1 MAGRRRINR
10 SDSRRNR
17 CKLFQIRHF
26 RGLRRAPEFRLA
38 PTVPPEWESQ
48 MSATLTML
56 LLLSAIAL
64 GAIFCVFGPL
74 AALGVMFWNW
84 HKELRQSSRLR
95 LARTTQ
101 VR

>member
-1 MAGRRRINR
+1 MP
-10 SDSRRNR
+10 
-17 CKLFQIRHF
+17 L
-26 RGLRRAPEFRLA
+26 
-38 PTVPPEWESQ
+38 EWESQ
-48 MSATLTML
+48 MSATLTMF
-56 LLLSAIAL
+56 LLLSVIAL

>member
-1 MAGRRRINR
+1 
-10 SDSRRNR
+10 
-17 CKLFQIRHF
+17 
-26 RGLRRAPEFRLA
+26 
-38 PTVPPEWESQ
+38 

-56 LLLSAIAL
+56 LLLSVIAL
-64 GAIFCVFGPL
+64 GAAFCVFGPL

>member
-1 MAGRRRINR
+1 LSRRQTKRG
-10 SDSRRNR
+10 DSRRSR
-17 CKLFQIRHF
+17 CKLFKLRHF
-26 RGLRRAPEFRLA
+26 GDFRHAPQFR
-38 PTVPPEWESQ
+38 PTASVPSEWESQ
-48 MSATLTML
+48 MSATLTMF
-56 LLLSAIAL
+56 LLLSVIAL